1 MGRPERP
8 LDPTA
13 SPVSRLAHEL
23 RELRRTAG
31 SPSYRRMA
39 ETAGFSATSLSQ
51 AAAGERLLSLAVV
64 QGYVKACGGDPAE
77 WEPRWKEVEA
87 AVAEAVREESAD
99 TAPPYRGL
107 ARFEPDDRHL
117 FFGRER
123 MVDELRRLV
132 CDHRFA
138 VLFGAS
144 GSGKSS
150 LLRAG
155 LIPALREEIA
165 RRSEPAVLRV
175 LTPGERPAQGYGHLL
190 APAEGEP
197 ESWVV
202 VDQFEEA
209 FTLCR
214 DAGERARFIDL
225 LLAAREPATRVRVL
239 IAVRADFY
247 ARCSEHR
254 GLADAL
260 SRAGMLLGPMT
271 ADELRDAVTKPA
283 QAAGLLVE
291 RELTARIVEEVVDQ
305 PGGLPMLSHAL
316 LETWRRRKGRVLTV
330 AAYKAAGGV
339 RGAIAATA
347 EEVYEQLT
355 EDQARTT
362 RRLLLRL
369 VEPGRGTPDTR
380 RPLTRADLAEWTDPQ
395 VPGVVDRLARA
406 RLLTADE
413 DGVQLAHEALITC
426 WPRLSGWLE
435 QDRERLRH
443 HRRLTEAARAWLE
456 HDRDPGGLYRGS
468 RLTRAEELFGD
479 DDGTLTVSERAFLV
493 AALEAREAERQTAV
507 RTARRSRA
515 LVTALSAVLA
525 VALVVSLTAWS
536 QHRDNERQRTDTAAR
551 RIASVADSLRTTDPR
566 AAMLLGV
573 AAWRVSPLPESRR
586 ALVGALAQPERD
598 TFSDPAPGD
607 SSRRFLSPTGRVLL
621 SVGGHTWR
629 TYDVATHRRTG
640 SGRLPVAGD
649 EVVGASPDA
658 KVIALSGQDGIRLW
672 DTTKGGWTTGGGPW
686 PAFSDVSVG
695 DRAVLV
701 TSTEDE
707 RVRVF
712 SRTDGKLLFESPR
725 SVSSAGMSP
734 DARTVVL
741 CPSVGPGATPE
752 VWDVAGRRELS
763 GQWTQHKEVCADDY
777 ALLVMG
783 GGQRLAAVTSA
794 GIRVWDTASGKLL
807 ADLTAPD
814 AAYTAFSPDGRFL
827 AVADSAEIKVWRL
840 SSPDAPVF
848 RHSLNNQ
855 YVYGGLAWDPGYP
868 VLRYLEAG
876 TVHSLDVSAAATP
889 AWHEDGLLGVR
900 LAPDGRTLATA
911 EHTNTGT
918 GYRFRLRST
927 RDDHTV
933 RTLPAPP
940 APVARAG
947 TDPVIPGDTLA
958 LTAFSPDGAL
968 FAYGVSA
975 PGREATAQRI
985 TIWDVR
991 RAKVRATL
999 DLITA
1004 DETGPVINLALGS
1017 GGRTLYAVRTP
1028 EIGDLADEVWDTASR
1043 RRTSVVTGL
1052 TSSHLAVRPDGRLLV
1067 GDNRVARLP
1076 KGTVAGKDLVQGD
1089 QIGAVAFSGDGTRL
1103 AVGDGTGR
1111 VALWDGELKRKSGV
1125 LRNVFPARLGDTPE
1139 GVGALALSPD
1149 GRTLAVGGSSGTLQ
1163 LWDVATRQ
1171 PLGGPLPTAG
1181 EDIVSVA
1188 FSADSGTVYAAGIH
1202 VPLQR
1207 YVVDPDRVAARV
1219 CDRVGDG
1226 GQLTRAQWRTYV
1238 PDAPYRKVCAG

>member
-8 LDPTA
+8 LDPA
-13 SPVSRLAHEL
+13 SGPVARLAHEL
-23 RELRRTAG
+23 RELRKAAG
-31 SPSYRRMA
+31 APSYRRMA
-39 ETAGFSATSLSQ
+39 EVAGFSATALSQ
-51 AAAGERLLSLAVV
+51 AAAGARLPSLAVV
-64 QGYVKACGGDPAE
+64 QGYVRACGGDPGE
-77 WEPRWKEVEA
+77 WEPRWKEAEAEA
-87 AVAEAVREESAD
+87 AGAVREESGD

-117 FFGRER
+117 FFGRQR
-123 MVDELRRLV
+123 MVEELRRLV

-165 RRSEPAVLRV
+165 RRSEPAVFRV
-175 LTPGERPAQGYGHLL
+175 FTPGERPAHRYGHLL
-190 APAEGEP
+190 TPAEGEP

-214 DAGERARFIDL
+214 DAGERTRFFDL
-225 LLAAREPATRVRVL
+225 LLAAREPGSRVRVL
-239 IAVRADFY
+239 ITVRADFY
-247 ARCSEHR
+247 AHCAEHR

-271 ADELRDAVTKPA
+271 ADELREAVTKPA

-316 LETWRRRKGRVLTV
+316 LETWRRRKGRVLSV
-330 AAYKAAGGV
+330 AAYEAAGGV

-355 EDQARTT
+355 EDQARTS

-369 VEPGRGTPDTR
+369 VEPGLGTPDTR
-380 RPLTRADLAEWTDPQ
+380 RPLTRADLAEWTDPE
-395 VPGVVDRLARA
+395 VPRVVDRLAHA
-406 RLLTADE
+406 RLLTVDE
-413 DGVQLAHEALITC
+413 EGVQLAHEALITC

-443 HRRLTEAARAWLE
+443 HRRLAEAARAWLE

-468 RLTRAEELFGD
+468 RLTRAEELFGA
-479 DDGTLTVSERAFLV
+479 DDGSLTVPERAFLV
-493 AALEAREAERQTAV
+493 AGLEARETERQTAV
-507 RTARRSRA
+507 RSTRRARA
-515 LVTALSAVLA
+515 LVSTLSAVLA

-536 QHRDNERQRTDTAAR
+536 QHRDNERQHTDTAAR
-551 RIASVADSLRTTDPR
+551 RIASVADSLRSTDPR

-598 TFSDPAPGD
+598 TFTDPAPGD
-607 SSRRFLSPTGRVLL
+607 RPRRFLASSGRVLL
-621 SVGGHTWR
+621 SVEGSTWR
-629 TYDVATHRRTG
+629 TYDVATHRRAG
-640 SGRLPVAGD
+640 SGRLPVSD
-649 EVVGASPDA
+649 EVVGSSPDA
-658 KVIALSGQDGIRLW
+658 KVIALSGGDGIRLW
-672 DTTKGGWTTGGGPW
+672 DTAKGGWTTGGGPW
-686 PAFSDVSVG
+686 PALSDISVG
-695 DRAVLV
+695 DHAVLV
-701 TSTEDE
+701 TGTEDE
-707 RVRVF
+707 RARLL
-712 SRTDGKLLFESPR
+712 SRTDGKPLFTSPR
-725 SVSSAGMSP
+725 PVSHADMSP
-734 DARTVVL
+734 DARIVAL
-741 CPSVGPGATPE
+741 CPSGGRGAAPE
-752 VWDVAGRRELS
+752 VWDVAGHRKLPGE
-763 GQWTQHKEVCADDY
+763 WTQDKEVCADSHSS
-777 ALLVMG
+777 LVMG
-783 GGQRLAAVTSA
+783 EGQRLAAVTST
-794 GIRVWDTASGKLL
+794 GTRVWDTGSGKPVAGL
-807 ADLTAPD
+807 AAPD
-814 AAYTAFSPDGRFL
+814 AAYAAFSGNGKFL
-827 AVADSAEIKVWRL
+827 AVADRTEIKVWRL

-855 YVYGGLAWDPGYP
+855 YVYGGLAWDPARP
-868 VLRYLEAG
+868 VLRYLEGG
-876 TVHSLDVSAAATP
+876 TVHSLDVSAAVTP
-889 AWHEDGLLGVR
+889 AWHEDGLFGVG

-911 EHTNTGT
+911 EHTSTGT

-927 RDDHTV
+927 RDDHAV
-933 RTLPAPP
+933 RTLPPP
-940 APVARAG
+940 TLAAVIGTAPVS
-947 TDPVIPGDTLA
+947 PGDTLA
-958 LTAFSPDGAL
+958 LMAFSPDGAF

-975 PGREATAQRI
+975 PGRAATAQRI

-991 RAKVRATL
+991 HARVRVTL
-999 DLITA
+999 NLTTA
-1004 DETGPVINLALGS
+1004 DQTGPVIDLVLGS

-1028 EIGDLADEVWDTASR
+1028 AIDDLTDEVWDTVSG

-1052 TSSHLAVRPDGRLLV
+1052 TSSHLAVRSDGDLLV

-1076 KGTVAGKDLVQGD
+1076 EGTVAGKDLVQGD

-1111 VALWDGELKRKSGV
+1111 VALWDGELTRKGGV

-1139 GVGALALSPD
+1139 GVAALALSPD
-1149 GRTLAVGGSSGTLQ
+1149 GRTLAVGGSAGTLQ

-1188 FSADSGTVYAAGIH
+1188 FSADSDTVYASGIH

-1207 YVVDPDRVAARV
+1207 YVVDPDRAAARV
-1219 CDRVGDG
+1219 CDLVHG
-1226 GQLTRAQWRTYV
+1226 GGELTRAQWRTYV
-1238 PDAPYRKVCAG
+1238 PDAPYRRVCAD